1 MGYPSDISDEAWA
14 VIEPHLTRKA
24 ATGRPRT
31 VDLRRVLNAIRYK
44 NRTGCQWDSLPDGF
58 PPKSTVFDYFQKWN
72 EDGTLIR
79 INSHASRLL
88 IARASRPQ
96 KPAAI
101 VVLTREKNI
110 KGRKRHLIVDTNG
123 FVLRVLVHA
132 ADISE
137 SEGGIW
143 LLNEHRDVLQYLETI
158 RVDQGYKTMFVE
170 WVAQFLPCV
179 VEVIEKPKDQ
189 VGFAVL
195 PKRWVVERTFAWL
208 GRYRQLSKEY
218 DRRPE
223 STEAWIYLASID
235 ILLER
240 LHSSV

>member
-1 MGYPSDISDEAWA
+1 MG
-14 VIEPHLTRKA
+14 
-24 ATGRPRT
+24 
-31 VDLRRVLNAIRYK
+31 
-44 NRTGCQWDSLPDGF
+44 
-58 PPKSTVFDYFQKWN
+58 
-72 EDGTLIR
+72 
-79 INSHASRLL
+79 
-88 IARASRPQ
+88 
-96 KPAAI
+96 
-101 VVLTREKNI
+101 LTREKNI

-143 LLNEHRDVLQYLETI
+143 LLNEHREALAALDII
-158 RVDQGYKTMFVE
+158 RVDQGYKAMFVE
-170 WVAQFLPCV
+170 WVEKYTTST

-195 PKRWVVERTFAWL
+195 AKRWVVERTFAWL

-235 ILLER
+235 ILLKR
-240 LHSSV
+240 LHPAV

>member
-1 MGYPSDISDEAWA
+1 VGT
-14 VIEPHLTRKA
+14 TR
-24 ATGRPRT
+24 G
-31 VDLRRVLNAIRYK
+31 
-44 NRTGCQWDSLPDGF
+44 
-58 PPKSTVFDYFQKWN
+58 
-72 EDGTLIR
+72 
-79 INSHASRLL
+79 
-88 IARASRPQ
+88 
-96 KPAAI
+96 
-101 VVLTREKNI
+101 KNI

-143 LLNEHRDVLQYLETI
+143 LVNEHRTALACLETI
-158 RVDQGYKTMFVE
+158 RVDQGYKQMFIE
-170 WVAQFLPCV
+170 WVSTYTPST
-179 VEVIEKPKDQ
+179 VEVVEKPKDR

-223 STEAWIYLASID
+223 STEGWVYLASID
-235 ILLER
+235 ILLKRR
-240 LHSSV
+240 LQAV

>member
-1 MGYPSDISDEAWA
+1 MG
-14 VIEPHLTRKA
+14 
-24 ATGRPRT
+24 
-31 VDLRRVLNAIRYK
+31 
-44 NRTGCQWDSLPDGF
+44 
-58 PPKSTVFDYFQKWN
+58 
-72 EDGTLIR
+72 
-79 INSHASRLL
+79 
-88 IARASRPQ
+88 
-96 KPAAI
+96 
-101 VVLTREKNI
+101 LTREKNI

-170 WVAQFLPCV
+170 WVEQFLPCV

-195 PKRWVVERTFAWL
+195 PKRWVIERTFAWL

-235 ILLER
+235 ILLKR
-240 LHSSV
+240 LHPSV